1 MERKMLHKSEKR
13 IGKIKRKIITKM
25 RTKLYQKMKHKN
37 WQQNILQI
45 IAKKNSKNDNKRW

>member
-25 RTKLYQKMKHKN
+25 RTKLYEKIKHTT
-37 WQQNILQI
+37 WQQNILQN
-45 IAKKNSKNDNKRW
+45 NSKKE